1 MLSWI
6 HLSHFEPSLKCFL
19 FYLPT
24 SQMVSTMKEMNLAI
38 ESSTWAL
45 VIATCSRR
53 GRHKLAEDYFDI
65 MLECGVEPTPFTW
78 TALVQAKARGKN
90 PFTALCRSFKSLYP
104 LSPLFLFDL
113 PVSNLSFSGC
123 IPPFLSVPACDM
135 LLSYLPRT
143 LPCYCRHLALS
154 FVVDSYYDRM
164 TIQSQIVSGV
174 ISIFVSIPPWFALS
188 VCLPLSICLSLSLCD
203 SSSLS
208 LLAYQPVCLTSNLSL
223 AVYLFSSVSL
233 FLSSEQGLYP
243 SLSLTHELFL
253 YRFFYLKLS
262 LCHSVCHSPP
272 MSLSMYLYLVHLV
285 IYHLQLLLFILRSW
299 YRCCTRAD

>member
-1 MLSWI
+1 
-6 HLSHFEPSLKCFL
+6 
-19 FYLPT
+19 
-24 SQMVSTMKEMNLAI
+24 
-38 ESSTWAL
+38 
-45 VIATCSRR
+45 
-53 GRHKLAEDYFDI
+53 
-65 MLECGVEPTPFTW
+65 
-78 TALVQAKARGKN
+78 
-90 PFTALCRSFKSLYP
+90 
-104 LSPLFLFDL
+104 
-113 PVSNLSFSGC
+113 
-123 IPPFLSVPACDM
+123 M

-233 FLSSEQGLYP
+233 FLSSVQGLYP
-243 SLSLTHELFL
+243 SISMTHDLSL
-253 YRFFYLKLS
+253 YRFFYLNLSLSLS
-262 LCHSVCHSPP
+262 LCV
-272 MSLSMYLYLVHLV
+272 SLSPYVPLYVSLPRPPSHLSSSTTPLYPQV
-285 IYHLQLLLFILRSW
+285 VVQMLH
-299 YRCCTRAD
+299 